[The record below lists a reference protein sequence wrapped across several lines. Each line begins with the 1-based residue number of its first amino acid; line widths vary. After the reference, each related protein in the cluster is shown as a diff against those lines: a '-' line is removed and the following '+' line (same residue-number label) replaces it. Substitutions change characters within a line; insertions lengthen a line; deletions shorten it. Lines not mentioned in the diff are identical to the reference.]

1 MRATNFL
8 MGISLLASPVWAGT
22 VETMMGARLPS
33 PTATAVSSKTDMRT
47 RSQSLSVQWEDLR
60 KVSKILKGLKPDAPS
75 TTRSLL
81 DERIYKQASP
91 SVVLISNDE
100 GQGSGAVINA
110 TGLII
115 TNYHVVGSANK
126 VSVVFKPKIEG
137 SALADRKV
145 YQGTV
150 IKRDQI
156 ADLALVKVDALP
168 VGTPV
173 LQLTTINN
181 AAVGQDVFAIGH
193 PLGQEWTYT
202 RGVISQI
209 RRDYAWKNED
219 GVSLKADV
227 IQTQTPINRGNSGGP
242 LLDQSQHILG
252 LNSFKISSGEGMN
265 YAISSDDIIKFLDR
279 SGDRLAVSHAT
290 KAAPVAAADCQL
302 KVLGEERASDP
313 DNGTF
318 TSIDTSCSGKADLVV
333 FTPDD
338 SAKPAIWF
346 VSDPNTGKI
355 AIIGFDP
362 TRDGNITY
370 ALIDADGT
378 GKPNLIA
385 YYNKGEFP
393 KWSRIEPYTP

>member
-8 MGISLLASPVWAGT
+8 MGVSLLASPLWAGK

-33 PTATAVSSKTDMRT
+33 PTAIAVSSKTDILVP
-47 RSQSLSVQWEDLR
+47 SNSLSVQWKDLR
-60 KVSKILKGLKPDAPS
+60 KASEILKGLRPDAPS
-75 TTRSLL
+75 TTRSIL
-81 DERIYKQASP
+81 DQRIYKQASP

-100 GQGSGAVINA
+100 GFGSGAVINA
-110 TGLII
+110 TGLIV
-115 TNYHVVGSANK
+115 TNYHVVGNATK

-137 SALADRKV
+137 TAQLNRDI

-156 ADLALVKVDALP
+156 ADLALVKVDMLP
-168 VGTPV
+168 VGTPI
-173 LQLTTINN
+173 LKLGTIND
-181 AAVGQDVFAIGH
+181 ASVGQDVFAIGH

-202 RGVISQI
+202 RGVISQL
-209 RRDYAWKNED
+209 RRAYEWKNEE

-227 IQTQTPINRGNSGGP
+227 IQTQTPISPGNSGGP
-242 LLDQSQHILG
+242 LLDESLRILG
-252 LNSFKISSGEGMN
+252 LNSFKKSRGEGLN
-265 YAISSDDIIKFLDR
+265 YAISADDIIKFLDR
-279 SGDRLAVSHAT
+279 AGDRYDVSHT
-290 KAAPVAAADCQL
+290 KKAAPVAATDCQY
-302 KVLGEERASDP
+302 KVLGEQRVSDP
-313 DNGTF
+313 DDGTF
-318 TSIDTSCSGKADLVV
+318 TSIDSSCSGKADLVV

-338 SAKPAIWF
+338 NAKPAIWF

-370 ALIDADGT
+370 ALIDSEGT

-393 KWSRIEPYTP
+393 KWSRIEPYTS